1 MPAMNINSI
10 VLEAFSF
17 EDFTFTRFITG
28 TVDATCIGKAVAFD
42 ATVAGGVKLAGEG
55 DSDYGRIYTYED
67 RAQEGTKVVGCERK
81 FIKRLPKSAAAIA
94 IGDHVVGTLVNGV
107 GGFVKTGTP
116 SATDHR
122 NTVLYVG
129 SDYVIVEK
137 L

>member
-1 MPAMNINSI
+1 MAAMNVNAI

-17 EDFTFTRFITG
+17 EDFTFSRYITG
-28 TVDATCIGKAVAFD
+28 TTDASAIGKAVTNDTTA
-42 ATVAGGVKLAGEG
+42 AGSVKLAGEG
-55 DSDYGRIYTYED
+55 DSIYGRVYTYED
-67 RAQEGTKVVGCERK
+67 RTQEGIKIVGCERK
-81 FIKRLPKSAAAIA
+81 FIKRLPKSAAAIN

-107 GGFVKTGTP
+107 GGFVKAGTP

-122 NTVLYVG
+122 NTVLFVG

>member
-1 MPAMNINSI
+1 MAAMNINGV

-28 TVDATCIGKAVAFD
+28 TVDATVIGKAVTNDTTA
-42 ATVAGGVKLAGEG
+42 AGSVKLAGEG
-55 DSDYGRIYTYED
+55 DSIYGRIYTYED
-67 RAQEGTKVVGCERK
+67 RTQEGVKVVGCERK

-129 SDYVIVEK
+129 ADYVIVEK

>member
-1 MPAMNINSI
+1 MAAMNINSI
-10 VLEAFSF
+10 RLEAFSF

-28 TVDATCIGKAVAFD
+28 TVDASCIGKAVTND
-42 ATVAGGVKLAGEG
+42 PTVPGAVKLAGEG
-55 DSDYGRIYTYED
+55 DPVYGRIYTYED
-67 RAQEGTKVVGCERK
+67 RAQESVKVVGCERK

-94 IGDHVVGTLVNGV
+94 LGDHVVGTLVGGV

-116 SATDHR
+116 SATDPR
-122 NTVLYVG
+122 NHVLFVG

>member
-1 MPAMNINSI
+1 MPSMNINSI

-28 TVDATCIGKAVAFD
+28 TVDASCIGKAVTLDPA
-42 ATVAGGVKLAGEG
+42 VAGAVKLAGEG
-55 DSDYGRIYTYED
+55 DSVYGRIYTYED

-81 FIKRLPKSAAAIA
+81 FIKRLPKSAAAVA

-107 GGFVKTGTP
+107 GGFVKTGV
-116 SATDHR
+116 ATVNDPR
-122 NTVLYVG
+122 NTALFVG